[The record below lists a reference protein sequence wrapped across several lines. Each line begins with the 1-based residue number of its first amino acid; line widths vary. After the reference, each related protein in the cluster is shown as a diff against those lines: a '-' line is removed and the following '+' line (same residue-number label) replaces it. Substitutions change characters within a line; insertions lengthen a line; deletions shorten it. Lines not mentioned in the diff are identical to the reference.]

1 MQGKDYDSSSRS
13 NEDSVEEVRSKT
25 SASIPGNIPKRGNA
39 NPKRGKLPDGREYII
54 GGRNDPDVIAAKAAR
69 AAAGEKVSPP
79 TKKSRSEKRAG
90 ETAVLVQ
97 SQFEAAPSGKRE
109 PKPTNRFGDFI
120 DSDEIELVE
129 KAPAKEKYLD
139 PKKAVHLGCFA
150 EAGRPWEE
158 GKGKGPGRERGKP
171 KPGTAAAA
179 AAKSGETAAVGL
191 DPKTAAAPVL
201 AAPLLAGLGKNQ
213 KTGPAQTADRT
224 ENGKRPF
231 RKNGVGEPGHYQY
244 APEFVMPLGSQGV
257 FLSWD
262 LARGPEGPDH
272 YVALVEWSQI
282 RICPIKRQLVMGCKL
297 PEDYVLH
304 IPILAEEI
312 TEEKFQ
318 GLGDHQK
325 ARAIV
330 DQEGGKMY
338 FPYPGDCVRTYEG
351 TGFLNAFIGNLA
363 KAVTRDGEAHNAC
376 YRVCTQE
383 ERESYVLHSVM
394 CGALQSGLPPW
405 NCVAIL
411 EVWGPLEV
419 GSVVKVSRAVPHSL
433 AEIRAY
439 EKVPDEIK
447 HLDPV
452 KLATTFVA
460 SLTELEE
467 LRRIH
472 AALLAE
478 REEKQRMANS
488 GETSA
493 ASAISVLVEA
503 AERQS
508 PGISDERSSEDGD
521 SEDRDYSC
529 AEPSDSGGDESVPP
543 EQEPVLEIS
552 EKRGEVAA
560 APVLAAAAKN
570 GETENGAPEPKTGGE
585 PKPGPVQKAGP
596 ETEEEMADYEPDD
609 MEEVN

>member
-1 MQGKDYDSSSRS
+1 M
-13 NEDSVEEVRSKT
+13 EEVQSKT
-25 SASIPGNIPKRGNA
+25 SASIPGNIPKRPKSNQ
-39 NPKRGKLPDGREYII
+39 KRGRLPNGKEFII

-69 AAAGEKVSPP
+69 AAAGENVSPP

-109 PKPTNRFGDFI
+109 PKPTHRFGEYV

-150 EAGRPWEE
+150 EAGKPWED

-191 DPKTAAAPVL
+191 NPKTAAAPVL

-257 FLSWD
+257 FLSRE
-262 LARGPEGPDH
+262 LARGEEGPDH
-272 YVALVEWSQI
+272 YAAVVEWNQI
-282 RICPIKRQLVMGCKL
+282 RICPIKRQLIMGCKL

-312 TEEKFQ
+312 TEEQFQ
-318 GLGDHQK
+318 GFGNHQK

-338 FPYPGDCVRTYEG
+338 FPYPGDCIRMYEG
-351 TGFLNAFIGNLA
+351 TGFLNAFVGNLA
-363 KAVTRDGEAHNAC
+363 KAAKNGEAHNAC

-383 ERESYVLHSVM
+383 ERESYVLHSLM

-460 SLTELEE
+460 NLTELEE

-472 AALLAE
+472 AAFLAE
-478 REEKQRMANS
+478 REEKQLAAKSMESTAEWAINVLADAAKRHS
-488 GETSA
+488 PETSDKG
-493 ASAISVLVEA
+493 SSE
-503 AERQS
+503 EE
-508 PGISDERSSEDGD
+508 DSEDGD
-521 SEDRDYSC
+521 SEDGVYSC
-529 AEPSDSGGDESVPP
+529 AEASVEDAP
-543 EQEPVLEIS
+543 EPVLEFS
-552 EKRGEVAA
+552 EKRGDVAA
-560 APVLAAAAKN
+560 AAEMAAAAKN

-585 PKPGPVQKAGP
+585 PKPGPVQKTGP
-596 ETEEEMADYEPDD
+596 EAEEEMADYEEEEE